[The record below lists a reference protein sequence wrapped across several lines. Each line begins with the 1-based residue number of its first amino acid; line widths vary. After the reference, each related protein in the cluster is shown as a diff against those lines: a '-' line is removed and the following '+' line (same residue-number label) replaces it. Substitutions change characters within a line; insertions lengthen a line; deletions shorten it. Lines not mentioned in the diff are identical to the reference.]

1 MMMVKRCVA
10 SLRMVFVLA
19 MLVVILQAAGVAEEA
34 AGQVQ
39 QTTVLR
45 SVGSPT
51 GYYVTFCYEAPEAA
65 RVRIRGEWSFSGAR
79 GSSPYT
85 SENVLPEDYEEGM
98 FPLQAD
104 QDRWPI
110 SDMTLDTETGIW
122 RYTIALPSGVW
133 SYRFIV
139 GGGQSAAVDDLTGT
153 WETTDP
159 NNPPLERSPGQQT
172 NSQVYVPFDPE
183 RQEKDFSLQMPRTD
197 EKRGTLELCYYDASG
212 LQYEL
217 LDEPVVAVYL
227 PYGYDPN
234 REEPYNVLY
243 ALHGS
248 GVESETSWWN
258 KGAIGNL
265 TDNLIADCGVE
276 PFVIVMP
283 NSYADSFDYENILE
297 NILPAVEAQYNI
309 CDTAEGRAIC
319 GISLGALCAKN
330 ILINAPEAFS
340 RYGLFSGPYFSD
352 SSEQFE
358 GAALRVATS
367 IWRQGNGRP
376 ASWRSAAW
384 LKNCNRQAKRI
395 SPSIPSWGDTIGIP
409 GGRSMWICPP
419 RVMGTIAR
427 PLDMAWRHLQPARHF
442 DGQVHREKRLFGR
455 KRM

>member
-51 GYYVTFCYEAPEAA
+51 GYYVTFCYEAPKAA

-358 GAALRVATS
+358 GAALQGCHIYLAAGERETGLMAICRMAEKLQQAGKKDFSFYTVMGGHNWYT
-367 IWRQGNGRP
+367 WRQIYVDFVLHG
-376 ASWRSAAW
+376 
-384 LKNCNRQAKRI
+384 L
-395 SPSIPSWGDTIGIP
+395 WG
-409 GGRSMWICPP
+409 
-419 RVMGTIAR
+419 
-427 PLDMAWRHLQPARHF
+427 Q
-442 DGQVHREKRLFGR
+442 
-455 KRM
+455 